1 MFFVERFRVI
11 VEEGC
16 DEGRLN
22 AIFSGVVL
30 KEAFTHA
37 SINELGLVDRGNMI
51 GGWDCFFIKSVWQ
64 HDMYKI

>member
-1 MFFVERFRVI
+1 MFFVERIRGI

-22 AIFSGVVL
+22 AIFSGLVL

-37 SINELGLVDRGNMI
+37 SISDFGTRRQG
-51 GGWDCFFIKSVWQ
+51 Q
-64 HDMYKI
+64 HDRT